1 MTEKQEAT
9 VTDVLKQ
16 HSYPSDFEMLLGE
29 VKKRW
34 KQWVK
39 QVPVIDFN
47 NVKCDINM
55 VKEKAISYKKK
66 SECNEDILAAKKEN
80 EYMFLIPKFKNLRR

>member
-1 MTEKQEAT
+1 
-9 VTDVLKQ
+9 
-16 HSYPSDFEMLLGE
+16 
-29 VKKRW
+29 
-34 KQWVK
+34 
-39 QVPVIDFN
+39 
-47 NVKCDINM
+47 M